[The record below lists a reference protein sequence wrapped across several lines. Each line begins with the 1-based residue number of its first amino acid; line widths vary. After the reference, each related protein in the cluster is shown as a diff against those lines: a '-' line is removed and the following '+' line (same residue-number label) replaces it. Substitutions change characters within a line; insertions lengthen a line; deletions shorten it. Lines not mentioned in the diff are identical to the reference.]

1 MSDESLVRHARR
13 LADDLLFPAAMEVD
27 AADVVPRSHL
37 DRLAADGFYGL
48 SGPRDS
54 GGLVADRQTATRV
67 TEVLAGG
74 CLATTFVWLQHQGV
88 VRRLA
93 DSGDAVRDRWLPTLC
108 SGELRA
114 GVAVAGVRPGPEPLR
129 ATPDGAGWVLDG
141 TCPWV
146 TGWGL
151 IDVVEVAARTEEGD
165 VVWLLLDAAAG
176 PTWTVERQH
185 LAAVDASCTVTVAW
199 SAHRVPSDRL
209 TSRSTYQ
216 EWQDDDARG
225 LRGNGSLALGVAGR
239 CAALLDDDALRRD
252 VDVVRDTFDSATVW
266 TMPATRAEASALAWR
281 AAGLLVLGHGSR
293 SVLRAEHAQRLA
305 REAMFLLVFGSRP
318 AIRDALFERLG

>member
-1 MSDESLVRHARR
+1 VQHARR
-13 LADDLLFPAAMEVD
+13 LADDLLFPAAPDVD

-37 DRLAADGFYGL
+37 DRLADDGFYGL

-54 GGLVADRQTATRV
+54 GGLGADRQTAARV

-93 DSGDAVRDRWLPTLC
+93 DSVDAVHDRWLPALC
-108 SGELRA
+108 RGELRA

-129 ATPDGAGWVLDG
+129 ATPDDNDWVLDG

-151 IDVVEVAARTEEGD
+151 VDVVHVAARTDDGD
-165 VVWLLLDAAAG
+165 VVWLLLDAVAG
-176 PTWTVERQH
+176 PTWTVDRQR
-185 LAAVDASCTVTVAW
+185 LVAVDASSTVTVAW
-199 SAHRVPSDRL
+199 SAHRVPGDRL
-209 TSRSTYQ
+209 TSRSTYP

-239 CAALLDDDALRRD
+239 CAALLDDDALQRD
-252 VDVVRDTFDSATVW
+252 VDVVRDTLDSATVW
-266 TMPATRAEASALAWR
+266 TMPAARAEASALAWR

-293 SVLRAEHAQRLA
+293 SVLRGEHAQRLA

-318 AIRDALFERLG
+318 TIRDALFERLG

>member
-1 MSDESLVRHARR
+1 MSDEPVVQHARR
-13 LADDLLFPAAMEVD
+13 LADELLFPAARDVD

-37 DRLAADGFYGL
+37 DRLAGDGLYGL

-54 GGLVADRQTATRV
+54 GGLGASRATASRV
-67 TEVLAGG
+67 TEELAGG

-93 DSGDAVRDRWLPTLC
+93 ESSDAVRDRWLPALC
-108 SGELRA
+108 RGELRA
-114 GVAVAGVRPGPEPLR
+114 GVAVAGIRPGPEPLR
-129 ATPDGAGWVLDG
+129 ATRDGDDWVLDG

-151 IDVVEVAARTEEGD
+151 TDVVQVAARTDDGD

-176 PTWTVERQH
+176 PTWTLERQH
-185 LAAVDASCTVTVAW
+185 LVAVDASCTVTVTW
-199 SAHRVPSDRL
+199 SGHRVPGDRL
-209 TSRSTYQ
+209 TSRSTYPA
-216 EWQDDDARG
+216 WQADDARG

-239 CAALLDDDALRRD
+239 CATLLDDDALGRD
-252 VDVVRDTFDSATVW
+252 VDVVRDMLDSATVAA
-266 TMPATRAEASALAWR
+266 MPAARAEASALAWR

-293 SVLRAEHAQRLA
+293 SVLRDQHPQRLA
-305 REAMFLLVFGSRP
+305 REAMFLLVFGTRP
-318 AIRDALFERLG
+318 AIRDELFQRLG